1 MKKKDQKIKRGRQM
15 RKGVKK
21 RQDQIDIDPENPEE
35 AETCI
40 LTEDK
45 RCRSLEDLHNQDEE
59 RKEMRK
65 IVRMNSIRK
74 TKSVDDILREQ
85 LEEVTDVMQQNI
97 IKLRDRHGSL
107 HDLLDIANTL
117 TGSAAE
123 FQIVSKKVKRKEKM
137 RMWKYRILAGI
148 VVVVICV
155 VVLVVV
161 LVAVLTQQDDK
172 PPHNIILISNRSAI
186 TGSL

>member
-1 MKKKDQKIKRGRQM
+1 M

-21 RQDQIDIDPENPEE
+21 RQEETDIDPENPEE
-35 AETCI
+35 IETCI

-45 RCRSLEDLHNQDEE
+45 RCRSLENLQHHDEE

-85 LEEVTDVMQQNI
+85 LDEVTEVMQQNI

-107 HDLLDIANTL
+107 DDLLDKANIL
-117 TGSAAE
+117 TGSAVE
-123 FQIVSKKVKRKEKM
+123 FKIVSKKVKQKEKL
-137 RMWKYRILAGI
+137 RMWKYRILAGVAVA
-148 VVVVICV
+148 VVCV
-155 VVLVVV
+155 VLLVVV
-161 LVAVLTQQDDK
+161 LAVVFTQQDDK
-172 PPHNIILISNRSAI
+172 SPPPNIVLISNLSRIS
-186 TGSL
+186 GSL